1 MSGWVAGSVAVST
14 LVGAYSSSKASSAQQ
29 QSASEATQAQK
40 DTSLQQMQIQSDIAD
55 KQLAAQLGISEKQLA
70 LQREQYNKQ
79 IELGEPFRQGGITGQ
94 NMLLAQLQ
102 GPYGSAKFGGVP
114 GYDPAS
120 AMRDFGGVAG
130 YDPASA
136 MRNFSAA
143 DFQTDPGYAF
153 RLSEGM
159 KALDR
164 TAASR
169 GGLLS
174 GATLKGA
181 QRYGSDLASQE
192 YGNAYN
198 RFQTNRATQSQ
209 EYQNAFN
216 RYQAERAAREQGYGN
231 AFNRFQAERTNTLA
245 PLQSLAGVGQSA
257 TQQAQQ
263 AAQNYATG
271 ASGTYANLATGQ
283 TGTLGALG
291 AGQTGALGA
300 FGAAQG
306 SNIIGA
312 GNARASGYVGGAN
325 ALSSGL
331 GQGLNFYQNQQ
342 YLNNLNLARNPNAY
356 GANMMNTQPV
366 GVTSGNPVY
375 YDF

>member
-1 MSGWVAGSVAVST
+1 MPWGAAAIAGSAIIGSM
-14 LVGAYSSSKASSAQQ
+14 ASSSASRSQA
-29 QSASEATQAQK
+29 QSAGEATQAQR
-40 DTSLQQMQIQSDIAD
+40 DIAD
-55 KQLAAQLGISEKQLA
+55 QQTA
-70 LQREQYNKQ
+70 LQREQYLKQ
-79 IELGEPFRQGGITGQ
+79 LELNAPFREAGLTGQ

-102 GPYGSAKFGGVP
+102 GPNATAKFGGVP

-120 AMRDFGGVAG
+120 AMKDFGGVAG

-136 MRNFSAA
+136 MRNFGAS
-143 DFQTDPGYAF
+143 DFQADPGYAF

-198 RFQTNRATQSQ
+198 RFQANRASQSQ

-216 RYQAERAAREQGYGN
+216 RYQAQRAAQEQAYGN
-231 AFNRFQAERTNTLA
+231 QFNRFQTERINTLA

-257 TQQAQQ
+257 AQQAQQ
-263 AAQNYATG
+263 ASQNYA
-271 ASGTYANLATGQ
+271 AGTSSALANYGN
-283 TGTLGALG
+283 
-291 AGQTGALGA
+291 
-300 FGAAQG
+300 AQA

-312 GNARASGYVGGAN
+312 GNARASGYIGGAN
-325 ALSSGL
+325 ALGSSV
-331 GQGLNFYQNQQ
+331 GQGLNFYQNQN
-342 YLNNLNLARNPNAY
+342 YLDRRFPSTGGVSGGGVGGYMSSSSPGYNLSPAMFDVE
-356 GANMMNTQPV
+356 G
-366 GVTSGNPVY
+366 GV
-375 YDF
+375 

>member
-1 MSGWVAGSVAVST
+1 MSGIATVIGGSAI
-14 LVGAYSSSKASSAQQ
+14 LGAYTASRASSAQSQ
-29 QSASEATQAQK
+29 AAGEATQAQR
-40 DTSLQQMQIQSDIAD
+40 DIAD
-55 KQLAAQLGISEKQLA
+55 QQTA
-70 LQREQYNKQ
+70 LQREQYLKQ
-79 IELGEPFRQGGITGQ
+79 LELNAPFREAGLTGT
-94 NMLLAQLQ
+94 NMLLSQLQ

-120 AMRDFGGVAG
+120 TMKNFSGVAG

-136 MRNFSAA
+136 MKNFGAA
-143 DFQTDPGYAF
+143 DFQADPGYAF

-198 RFQTNRATQSQ
+198 RFQANRATQSQ

-216 RYQAERAAREQGYGN
+216 RYQAERAAQEQNYGN

-263 AAQNYATG
+263 ASQNFATG
-271 ASGTYANLATGQ
+271 ATNTLANYGN
-283 TGTLGALG
+283 
-291 AGQTGALGA
+291 
-300 FGAAQG
+300 AQA

-325 ALSSGL
+325 AISGGV
-331 GQGLNFYQNQQ
+331 GQGLNFYQNQNLVNQ
-342 YLNNLNLARNPNAY
+342 LQANNLRSQY
-356 GANMMNTQPV
+356 GAGNVYTPTGNT
-366 GVTSGNPVY
+366 GSSNYMANTG
-375 YDF
+375 FIE

>member
-1 MSGWVAGSVAVST
+1 MAGWVAGSIAGTAILGNLVASR
-14 LVGAYSSSKASSAQQ
+14 AASSQA
-29 QSASEATQAQK
+29 QSAGEATQAQR
-40 DTSLQQMQIQSDIAD
+40 DIAD
-55 KQLAAQLGISEKQLA
+55 QQTA
-70 LQREQYNKQ
+70 LQREQYLKQ
-79 IELGEPFRQGGITGQ
+79 LELNEPFRQAGLTGT

-102 GPYGSAKFGGVP
+102 GPNASAKFAGVP

-120 AMRDFGGVAG
+120 AMRNFG
-130 YDPASA
+130 AS
-136 MRNFSAA
+136 
-143 DFQTDPGYAF
+143 DFQADPGYAF

-192 YGNAYN
+192 Y
-198 RFQTNRATQSQ
+198 
-209 EYQNAFN
+209 QNAFN
-216 RYQAERAAREQGYGN
+216 RYQANRSAQEQAYGN
-231 AFNRFQAERTNTLA
+231 AFNRFQTERTNTLA

-257 TQQAQQ
+257 AQQAQQ
-263 AAQNYATG
+263 ASQNYTA
-271 ASGTYANLATGQ
+271 GT
-283 TGTLGALG
+283 
-291 AGQTGALGA
+291 TGALA
-300 FGAAQG
+300 NFGAAQG

-331 GQGLNFYQNQQ
+331 GQGLNFYQNQNLVNQ
-342 YLNNLNLARNPNAY
+342 LQANNLRSQY
-356 GANMMNTQPV
+356 GAGNVYTPSGSTGSTNYMANT
-366 GVTSGNPVY
+366 G
-375 YDF
+375 FIE

>member
-1 MSGWVAGSVAVST
+1 MSGIATVIGGSAI
-14 LVGAYSSSKASSAQQ
+14 LGAYTASRASSAQSQ
-29 QSASEATQAQK
+29 AAGEATQAQR
-40 DTSLQQMQIQSDIAD
+40 DIAD
-55 KQLAAQLGISEKQLA
+55 QQTA
-70 LQREQYNKQ
+70 LQREQYLKQ
-79 IELGEPFRQGGITGQ
+79 LELNAPFREAGLTGT
-94 NMLLAQLQ
+94 NMLLSQLQ

-120 AMRDFGGVAG
+120 TMKNFSGVAG

-136 MRNFSAA
+136 MKNFGAA
-143 DFQTDPGYAF
+143 DFQADPGYAF

-181 QRYGSDLASQE
+181 QRFGSDLASQE

-198 RFQTNRATQSQ
+198 RFQANRATQSQ

-216 RYQAERAAREQGYGN
+216 RYQAERAAQEQNYGN

-263 AAQNYATG
+263 ASQNYATG
-271 ASGTYANLATGQ
+271 ATGSLANYGN
-283 TGTLGALG
+283 
-291 AGQTGALGA
+291 
-300 FGAAQG
+300 AQA
-306 SNIIGA
+306 SNIIGS
-312 GNARASGYVGGAN
+312 GNARASGYVGGSN
-325 ALSSGL
+325 ALSGGV
-331 GQGLNFYQNQQ
+331 GQALNFYQNQNLVNQ
-342 YLNNLNLARNPNAY
+342 LAANNLTRNPNAY
-356 GANMMNTQPV
+356 GSNMMNTQPV

-375 YDF
+375 YDY

>member
-1 MSGWVAGSVAVST
+1 MSGIATVIGGSAI
-14 LVGAYSSSKASSAQQ
+14 LGAYTASRASAA
-29 QSASEATQAQK
+29 QSQAAGEATQAQR
-40 DTSLQQMQIQSDIAD
+40 DISGQQTEIQRDIA
-55 KQLAAQLGISEKQLA
+55 EKQLA

-120 AMRDFGGVAG
+120 AMRNFG
-130 YDPASA
+130 AS
-136 MRNFSAA
+136 
-143 DFQTDPGYAF
+143 DFQADPGYAF

-181 QRYGSDLASQE
+181 QQYGQGLA
-192 YGNAYN
+192 
-198 RFQTNRATQSQ
+198 SQ

-216 RYQAERAAREQGYGN
+216 RYQANRAQQAQEFGN
-231 AFNRFQAERTNTLA
+231 AFNRFQTERTNTLA

-271 ASGTYANLATGQ
+271 ATNTYGNLA
-283 TGTLGALG
+283 

-312 GNARASGYVGGAN
+312 GNARASGYVGGSN
-325 ALSSGL
+325 ALSGGV
-331 GQGLNFYQNQQ
+331 GQALNFYQNQNLVNQ
-342 YLNNLNLARNPNAY
+342 LAANRGGNYLTGPTTMDYSTPLTY
-356 GANMMNTQPV
+356 GGT
-366 GVTSGNPVY
+366 GIG
-375 YDF
+375 

>member
-1 MSGWVAGSVAVST
+1 MTFWVAGSIAGSA
-14 LVGAYSSSKASSAQQ
+14 LIGNLASSRASSAQQ
-29 QSASEATQAQK
+29 QSAGEATQAQR
-40 DTSLQQMQIQSDIAD
+40 DIANE
-55 KQLAAQLGISEKQLA
+55 QTA
-70 LQREQYNKQ
+70 LQREQYLKQ
-79 IELGEPFRQGGITGQ
+79 LELNEPFRQAGLTGQ

-102 GPYGSAKFGGVP
+102 GGPYASAK
-114 GYDPAS
+114 
-120 AMRDFGGVAG
+120 FGGVAG

-136 MRNFSAA
+136 MRNFGAS
-143 DFQTDPGYAF
+143 DFQADPGYAF

-192 YGNAYN
+192 Y
-198 RFQTNRATQSQ
+198 
-209 EYQNAFN
+209 QNAFN
-216 RYQAERAAREQGYGN
+216 RYQANRAQQAQEYGN
-231 AFNRFQAERTNTLA
+231 AFNRFQTERSNTLA

-263 AAQNYATG
+263 ASQNYATG
-271 ASGTYANLATGQ
+271 GANT
-283 TGTLGALG
+283 
-291 AGQTGALGA
+291 LGA

-312 GNARASGYVGGAN
+312 GNARASGYMGGAN
-325 ALSSGL
+325 AISSGL
-331 GQGLNFYQNQQ
+331 GQGLNFYQNQNLINSLQ
-342 YLNNLNLARNPNAY
+342 ANRLGSQFGGNYLSGPSVTGDFAPVSY
-356 GANMMNTQPV
+356 GGSAI
-366 GVTSGNPVY
+366 G
-375 YDF
+375 

>member
-1 MSGWVAGSVAVST
+1 MPWGAAAIAGSAIIGSM
-14 LVGAYSSSKASSAQQ
+14 ASSRASSAQQ
-29 QSASEATQAQK
+29 QSAGEATQAQR
-40 DTSLQQMQIQSDIAD
+40 DIAD
-55 KQLAAQLGISEKQLA
+55 QQTA
-70 LQREQYNKQ
+70 LQREQYLKQ
-79 IELGEPFRQGGITGQ
+79 LELNAPFREAGLTGT

-102 GPYGSAKFGGVP
+102 GPNASATFGGVP
-114 GYDPAS
+114 GYNPAT
-120 AMRDFGGVAG
+120 AMQNFGGVAG

-136 MRNFSAA
+136 MKNFGAA

-198 RFQTNRATQSQ
+198 RFQANRATQSQ

-216 RYQAERAAREQGYGN
+216 RYQAERAAQEQNYGN
-231 AFNRFQAERTNTLA
+231 AFNRFQTERTNTLA

-257 TQQAQQ
+257 AQQAQQ
-263 AAQNYATG
+263 ASQNYATG
-271 ASGTYANLATGQ
+271 ATNSLANYGN
-283 TGTLGALG
+283 
-291 AGQTGALGA
+291 
-300 FGAAQG
+300 AQA

-325 ALSSGL
+325 AVSGSV
-331 GQGLNFYQNQQ
+331 GQGLNFYQNQNLINSLQ
-342 YLNNLNLARNPNAY
+342 ANRLGSQFGGNYLSGPSVIGDFAPVSY
-356 GANMMNTQPV
+356 GGSAI
-366 GVTSGNPVY
+366 G
-375 YDF
+375 

>member
-1 MSGWVAGSVAVST
+1 MAFGISATALAIGGSA
-14 LVGAYSSSKASSAQQ
+14 LIGAYSANRASAAQ
-29 QSASEATQAQK
+29 SRAAGEATQAQR
-40 DTSLQQMQIQSDIAD
+40 DISGQQMDIQSEIAD
-55 KQLAAQLGISEKQLA
+55 KQLA
-70 LQREQYNKQ
+70 LQREQYLKQ
-79 IELGEPFRQGGITGQ
+79 LELNEPFRQGGLTGQ

-102 GPYGSAKFGGVP
+102 GGPYASAKFGGIP

-120 AMRDFGGVAG
+120 AMQNFGGVAG

-136 MRNFSAA
+136 MKNFGAA
-143 DFQTDPGYAF
+143 DFQADPGYAF

-198 RFQTNRATQSQ
+198 RFQTNRSAQSQ

-216 RYQAERAAREQGYGN
+216 RYQAERAAKEQGYGN
-231 AFNRFQAERTNTLA
+231 AYNRFQTERINTLA

-257 TQQAQQ
+257 SQQ
-263 AAQNYATG
+263 AAQAAQAYGAAGTATYG
-271 ASGTYANLATGQ
+271 N
-283 TGTLGALG
+283 LG

-300 FGAAQG
+300 FGSAQG
-306 SNIIGA
+306 GNIIGA
-312 GNARASGYVGGAN
+312 GNARASGYMGGAN
-325 ALSSGL
+325 AVSGAV
-331 GQGLNFYQNQQ
+331 GQGLNFYQNQNLVNTLLANRGNVGGVSGGGSN
-342 YLNNLNLARNPNAY
+342 YLSGMTTL
-356 GANMMNTQPV
+356 G
-366 GVTSGNPVY
+366 GVDRPDFDMSVY
-375 YDF
+375 

>member
-1 MSGWVAGSVAVST
+1 MAFGISATALAIGGSA
-14 LVGAYSSSKASSAQQ
+14 LIGAYSANQASKA
-29 QSASEATQAQK
+29 QSRAAGEATQAQR
-40 DTSLQQMQIQSDIAD
+40 DISGQQMDIQSQIAD
-55 KQLAAQLGISEKQLA
+55 KQLA
-70 LQREQYNKQ
+70 LQREQYLKQ
-79 IELGEPFRQGGITGQ
+79 LELNEPFRQGGLTGQ

-120 AMRDFGGVAG
+120 AMRNFGAG
-130 YDPASA
+130 
-136 MRNFSAA
+136 
-143 DFQTDPGYAF
+143 DFQADPGYAF

-192 YGNAYN
+192 Y
-198 RFQTNRATQSQ
+198 
-209 EYQNAFN
+209 QNAFN
-216 RYQAERAAREQGYGN
+216 RYQANRANQAQEYGN
-231 AFNRFQAERTNTLA
+231 AFNRFQTERINTLA

-257 TQQAQQ
+257 SQQ
-263 AAQNYATG
+263 AAQAAQAYG
-271 ASGTYANLATGQ
+271 AGGAN
-283 TGTLGALG
+283 TLGALG

-300 FGAAQG
+300 FGAGQA

-312 GNARASGYVGGAN
+312 GNARASGYMGGAN
-325 ALSSGL
+325 AISGGV
-331 GQGLNFYQNQQ
+331 GQALNFYQNQ
-342 YLNNLNLARNPNAY
+342 NLVNTLLANRGGGGGGYTMPEPYSYGGADAY
-356 GANMMNTQPV
+356 TM
-366 GVTSGNPVY
+366 
-375 YDF
+375 

>member
-1 MSGWVAGSVAVST
+1 MAGWVAASIAGSAIIGSM
-14 LVGAYSSSKASSAQQ
+14 ASSRASSAQQ
-29 QSASEATQAQK
+29 QAAGEATQAQR
-40 DTSLQQMQIQSDIAD
+40 DIAD
-55 KQLAAQLGISEKQLA
+55 QQTA
-70 LQREQYNKQ
+70 LQREQYLKQ
-79 IELGEPFRQGGITGQ
+79 LELNEPFRQAGLTGQ

-120 AMRDFGGVAG
+120 AMRNFG
-130 YDPASA
+130 AS
-136 MRNFSAA
+136 
-143 DFQTDPGYAF
+143 DFQADPGYAF

-181 QRYGSDLASQE
+181 QQYGQGLA
-192 YGNAYN
+192 
-198 RFQTNRATQSQ
+198 SQ

-216 RYQAERAAREQGYGN
+216 RYQANRAQQAQEYGN
-231 AFNRFQAERTNTLA
+231 AFNRFQTERTNTLA

-263 AAQNYATG
+263 ASQNYATG
-271 ASGTYANLATGQ
+271 GANT
-283 TGTLGALG
+283 
-291 AGQTGALGA
+291 LGA
-300 FGAAQG
+300 FGSAQG

-331 GQGLNFYQNQQ
+331 GQGINFYQNQQ

>member
-1 MSGWVAGSVAVST
+1 MSGIATVIGGSAI
-14 LVGAYSSSKASSAQQ
+14 LGAYTASRASSAQSQ
-29 QSASEATQAQK
+29 AAGEATQAQR
-40 DTSLQQMQIQSDIAD
+40 DISAQQMDIQSQTAD
-55 KQLAAQLGISEKQLA
+55 KQLA

-120 AMRDFGGVAG
+120 AMQNFGGVAG

-136 MRNFSAA
+136 MKNFGAA
-143 DFQTDPGYAF
+143 DFQADPGYAF

-198 RFQTNRATQSQ
+198 RFQTNRNTQSQ

-216 RYQAERAAREQGYGN
+216 RYQAQRAAQEQAYGN
-231 AFNRFQAERTNTLA
+231 AFNRFQTERTNTLA

-263 AAQNYATG
+263 AAQNFATG
-271 ASGTYANLATGQ
+271 ATNTYGNLGSGQ
-283 TGTLGALG
+283 TA
-291 AGQTGALGA
+291 ALGA
-300 FGAAQG
+300 FGNAQG
-306 SNIIGA
+306 SNIIGS
-312 GNARASGYVGGAN
+312 GNARASGYVGGSN
-325 ALSSGL
+325 ALSGGV
-331 GQGLNFYQNQQ
+331 GQALNFYQNQNLVNQ
-342 YLNNLNLARNPNAY
+342 LAANRGGNYLTGPTTMDYSTPLTY
-356 GANMMNTQPV
+356 GGT
-366 GVTSGNPVY
+366 GIG
-375 YDF
+375 

>member
-1 MSGWVAGSVAVST
+1 MPFFTGAAILGGALIGGLGSSRA
-14 LVGAYSSSKASSAQQ
+14 ASSQA
-29 QSASEATQAQK
+29 QSAGKATQAQR
-40 DTSLQQMQIQSDIAD
+40 DIAD
-55 KQLAAQLGISEKQLA
+55 QQTA
-70 LQREQYNKQ
+70 LQREQYLKQ
-79 IELGEPFRQGGITGQ
+79 LELNEPFRQAGLTGQ

-136 MRNFSAA
+136 MRNFGAS
-143 DFQTDPGYAF
+143 DFQADPGYAF

-174 GATLKGA
+174 GSTLKGA
-181 QRYGSDLASQE
+181 QRFGSDLASQE

-198 RFQTNRATQSQ
+198 RFQANRATQSQ

-216 RYQAERAAREQGYGN
+216 RYQAERAAKEQGFGN

-263 AAQNYATG
+263 ASQNFATG
-271 ASGTYANLATGQ
+271 ATGSLANYGN
-283 TGTLGALG
+283 
-291 AGQTGALGA
+291 
-300 FGAAQG
+300 AQA
-306 SNIIGA
+306 SNIIGS

-325 ALSSGL
+325 ALSSGV
-331 GQGLNFYQNQQ
+331 GQGLNFYQNQNLVNQ
-342 YLNNLNLARNPNAY
+342 LRYNNLANQY
-356 GANMMNTQPV
+356 GANNVYGGGANNPAYTPPSVAQYAMN
-366 GVTSGNPVY
+366 NEY
-375 YDF
+375 

>member
-1 MSGWVAGSVAVST
+1 MPFFT
-14 LVGAYSSSKASSAQQ
+14 GAAILGGALIGGMASNRASSAQQ
-29 QSASEATQAQK
+29 QSAGEATQAQR
-40 DTSLQQMQIQSDIAD
+40 DIAD
-55 KQLAAQLGISEKQLA
+55 QQTA
-70 LQREQYNKQ
+70 LQREQYLKQ
-79 IELGEPFRQGGITGQ
+79 LELNEPFRQAGLTGQ

-114 GYDPAS
+114 GYDSAS
-120 AMRDFGGVAG
+120 AMRNFGGVAG

-136 MRNFSAA
+136 MRNFGAS
-143 DFQTDPGYAF
+143 DFQADPGYAF

-198 RFQTNRATQSQ
+198 RFQANRATQSQ

-216 RYQAERAAREQGYGN
+216 RYQAERAAQEQNYGN
-231 AFNRFQAERTNTLA
+231 AFNRFQAERSNTLA

-257 TQQAQQ
+257 SQQAQQ
-263 AAQNYATG
+263 ASQNYATG
-271 ASGTYANLATGQ
+271 ATGSLANYGN
-283 TGTLGALG
+283 
-291 AGQTGALGA
+291 
-300 FGAAQG
+300 AQA

-331 GQGLNFYQNQQ
+331 GQGLNFYQNQNLVNQ
-342 YLNNLNLARNPNAY
+342 LRYNNLSNQY
-356 GANMMNTQPV
+356 GAGNVYGGGANNPAYTPPSVEQYAMN
-366 GVTSGNPVY
+366 NEY
-375 YDF
+375 

>member
-1 MSGWVAGSVAVST
+1 MSGIATVIGGSAI
-14 LVGAYSSSKASSAQQ
+14 LGAYTASRASAA
-29 QSASEATQAQK
+29 QSQAAGEATQAQR
-40 DTSLQQMQIQSDIAD
+40 DISAQQMDIQSQTAD
-55 KQLAAQLGISEKQLA
+55 KQLA

-120 AMRDFGGVAG
+120 AMRNFG
-130 YDPASA
+130 AS
-136 MRNFSAA
+136 
-143 DFQTDPGYAF
+143 DFQADPGYAF

-181 QRYGSDLASQE
+181 QQYGQGLA
-192 YGNAYN
+192 
-198 RFQTNRATQSQ
+198 SQ

-216 RYQAERAAREQGYGN
+216 RYQANRAQQAQEYGN
-231 AFNRFQAERTNTLA
+231 AFNRFQTERTNTLA

-271 ASGTYANLATGQ
+271 ATNTYGT
-283 TGTLGALG
+283 LG
-291 AGQTGALGA
+291 AGQTSALGA

-325 ALSSGL
+325 ALSGGV
-331 GQGLNFYQNQQ
+331 GQALNFYQNQNLVNQ
-342 YLNNLNLARNPNAY
+342 LAANRGGNYLTGPTTMDYSTPLTY
-356 GANMMNTQPV
+356 GGT
-366 GVTSGNPVY
+366 GIG
-375 YDF
+375 